1 MDIKTLL
8 ANLHEEVSCSVCMVT
23 FTEPKQLPCLH
34 SFCLHC
40 LAGIQRNSGRH
51 DIITCPECRGE
62 SQVPGGNLKDLP
74 TNFRINSLLDV
85 LAIRDCNSTGVK
97 CGNCDKRR
105 VESFYC
111 FQCCSFWCDE
121 CITVHNLLRAN
132 KDHRVL
138 ALKDFGDQDIEDV
151 LKRPA
156 FCPRPGHDK
165 KELEFFCK
173 KCEQA
178 ICNSC
183 VVTTH
188 DGHVKILLEEAA
200 NEKKLQVM
208 SEIESRKEKVQGMRK
223 KISQLDESCDKI
235 QTQVAKVKRSAQQFA
250 ESMIA
255 VIEAK
260 KQEIFSE
267 ADHEAQQ
274 YLERLRIQRYEIE
287 NKVKMV
293 ETAVGKSETL
303 LQRSTNA
310 QLAQFDDSQNKILLK
325 GVDDEREEV
334 DCNLEHLTFIFEEN
348 KALKTKAIHEGIG
361 SIRAFLSKTRA
372 DQATAV
378 GEGLTEAIVGIQAK
392 FVLTTRNAEGRQC
405 HDERDRVTVEIKNQQ
420 GHDCATEVRVQ
431 DIKDGS
437 YKVGYF
443 SKETGRC
450 KAEVKLNEEHVAG
463 SPFPVRV
470 KPRQFRPLLSFGQ
483 QGSST
488 EMLLSPW
495 GVAVNERDEI
505 VVTELGNNRV
515 QVFSS
520 DGTYLRSFGRK
531 GNKQGEFNFPCGITI
546 HETNNIIV
554 VDSGNHRV
562 QLFSEQGEYLS
573 QFGGKGN
580 LDHQL
585 SNPLGVSV
593 DNKGNIIV
601 ADTGNKSI
609 KIFSPDGHYL
619 SKFGGEGSF
628 TYPIHCVQY
637 EKYLIVSDGDE
648 HCIKVFD
655 RNGNFLYKF
664 GNKGEGD
671 GEFNDPCCLS
681 VNKAGHL
688 MVCDASNN
696 RVQVFELS
704 GKFVTKFRSK
714 GEKKG
719 EFYFPFSTAVLKFTA
734 IVIKQIICSTGL
746 TQKKAP
752 KSKIVNNQTRI
763 WTPLR
768 RFGPPPPNR
777 TESNTI
783 INVLVEIDNT
793 FQCVLKYVF
802 NSKYAYRRCIRTG
815 KIRSKDL
822 LLQFQSF
829 EYSSLF
835 ASNSCVYCTTPYN
848 KCGRIGTKWL
858 FFFTFIEEFKPR
870 QFCPVLSFG

>member
-40 LAGIQRNSGRH
+40 LEGIQRTSGRH
-51 DIITCPECRGE
+51 DVITCPECRRE
-62 SQVPGGNLKDLP
+62 SQVPGGNIVDLP

-85 LAIRDCNSTGVK
+85 LAIRDCSSTGVK
-97 CGNCDKRR
+97 CGNCDKRK

-111 FQCCSFWCDE
+111 FQCYAFWCDE
-121 CITVHNLLRAN
+121 CLGVHNLLRAN
-132 KDHRVL
+132 REHRVL
-138 ALKDFGDQDIEDV
+138 ALRDFEDQDIENV

-156 FCPRPGHDK
+156 FCPRPGHEK

-183 VVTTH
+183 VATTH

-208 SEIESRKEKVQGMRK
+208 SEIESRKAKVQRMRN

-274 YLERLRIQRYEIE
+274 YLERLRIQRIEIE

-310 QLAQFDDSQNKILLK
+310 ELAQFDDSQNTTLLK

-348 KALKTKAIHEGIG
+348 KALKTKGIHEGIG

-372 DQATAV
+372 DHATAV

-443 SKETGRC
+443 SKETGSC

-470 KPRQFRPLLSFGQ
+470 KPRKFRPLLSFGQ
-483 QGSST
+483 RGSSAG
-488 EMLLSPW
+488 MLRLPW
-495 GVAVNERDEI
+495 GMAVNERDEI

-520 DGTYLRSFGRK
+520 DGTYLRSFGRQ
-531 GNKQGEFNFPCGITI
+531 GDKQGELNNPRGITI
-546 HETNNIIV
+546 NETHKIIV
-554 VDSGNHRV
+554 ADTRNHRV

-573 QFGGKGN
+573 QFGGEAN

-585 SNPLGVSV
+585 EHPHGLSL
-593 DNKGNIIV
+593 DDKGNIIV
-601 ADTGNKSI
+601 ADRYNKSI

-619 SKFGGEGSF
+619 SEFGGEGSF
-628 TYPIHCVQY
+628 TLPIHCVQY
-637 EKYLIVSDGDE
+637 DKYLIVSDNEE

-655 RNGNFLYKF
+655 RKGNFLYKF
-664 GNKGEGD
+664 GNNGERD
-671 GEFNDPCCLS
+671 GEFNGPRCLS

-688 MVCDASNN
+688 MVCDTFNN

-704 GKFVTKFRSK
+704 GKFITKFGSK
-714 GEKKG
+714 GESKG
-719 EFYFPFSTAVLKFTA
+719 EFDWPTSTAVL
-734 IVIKQIICSTGL
+734 S
-746 TQKKAP
+746 
-752 KSKIVNNQTRI
+752 
-763 WTPLR
+763 
-768 RFGPPPPNR
+768 
-777 TESNTI
+777 
-783 INVLVEIDNT
+783 D
-793 FQCVLKYVF
+793 
-802 NSKYAYRRCIRTG
+802 
-815 KIRSKDL
+815 
-822 LLQFQSF
+822 
-829 EYSSLF
+829 
-835 ASNSCVYCTTPYN
+835 
-848 KCGRIGTKWL
+848 GRIVVSDL
-858 FFFTFIEEFKPR
+858 YNHRIQIFE
-870 QFCPVLSFG
+870 